1 MRRLRVVV
9 DADVL
14 VDAQVRD
21 IFLALAEAGLIE
33 LRWNGALVD
42 ELRTILIDD
51 MGRQADAA
59 DRLCAAFRNAYPL
72 GEVLGAESMAGPLAP
87 MPVGEGSPALAVALS
102 CEADIVVAHD
112 RNRYPDDEVLVDRD
126 LEVLAPG
133 EALAAMVEILGAGPV
148 AREFE
153 QLTTVLD
160 VPPAELLRRLRRFEQ
175 VAPIA
180 AIAIGAHLDA
190 PGYPSVLREYL
201 LGSRPADARA
211 AVSDLVN
218 CVGDGDLAGMEA
230 LLSPAARAALGP
242 SERARHR
249 ALRVQFSDVLYAP
262 GDWGFDTADRV
273 VGPEAEIITL
283 VRNPESIPGAS
294 EEPGEQAIV
303 FGVVFEDGRW
313 CIDDIELRDEPA
325 RRPR

>member
-1 MRRLRVVV
+1 MRRLRVVL

-21 IFLALAEAGLIE
+21 IFLALAEAELIE

-51 MGRQADAA
+51 MGRQVDAA
-59 DRLCAAFRNAYPL
+59 DRLCAAFRRAYPL

-112 RNRYPDDEVLVDRD
+112 RGRYPDDEVLADRD

-133 EALAAMVEILGAGPV
+133 EALAVMVDLLGAGAV

-190 PGYPSVLREYL
+190 PGYPSVLRDYL

-218 CVGDGDLAGMEA
+218 CVGDGDLGGMEA
-230 LLSPAARAALGP
+230 LLSPAAKAALGAN
-242 SERARHR
+242 ERARHR

-262 GDWGFDTADRV
+262 GDWGFGTAGRV
-273 VGPEAEIITL
+273 VGPDAEIVTL
-283 VRNPESIPGAS
+283 VRRAERFPGSA
-294 EEPGEQAIV
+294 EEHREQALV

-313 CIDDIELRDEPA
+313 CVDDIELRADSEPA
-325 RRPR
+325 G

>member
-1 MRRLRVVV
+1 VRQLRVVL

-21 IFLALAEAGLIE
+21 IFLALAEAELVE
-33 LRWNGALVD
+33 LRWGDALVA
-42 ELRTILIDD
+42 ELRTILVDD

-59 DRLCAAFRNAYPL
+59 DRLCAALRNAYPL
-72 GEVLGAESMAGPLAP
+72 GEVMGAEALAGPLAP
-87 MPVGEGSPALAVALS
+87 MAAGTASPALAVALS

-112 RNRYPDDEVLVDRD
+112 RSRYPDDEVLAERD

-133 EALAAMVEILGAGPV
+133 EALAAMVDVLGAERV
-148 AREFE
+148 AGVFE
-153 QLTTVLD
+153 ELTTVLD

-190 PGYPSVLREYL
+190 PGYPSMLREYL

-211 AVSDLVN
+211 AVSDLIN
-218 CVGDGDLAGMEA
+218 CVGDGDLAGMEG
-230 LLSPAARAALGP
+230 LLSPAAKAALGTG
-242 SERARHR
+242 ERARHR
-249 ALRVQFSDVLYAP
+249 ALRAQFADVLYAP
-262 GDWGFDTADRV
+262 GDWSFGTAERV
-273 VGPEAEIITL
+273 VGPDAEIITL
-283 VRNPESIPGAS
+283 VRKPEPIPGAQD
-294 EEPGEQAIV
+294 EPGEQAIV

-313 CIDDIELRDEPA
+313 CVDDIELQDEPG
-325 RRPR
+325 